1 MNLQRIGAIRR
12 HLTAKLTI
20 PFVVVLV
27 GTIALLGVVSIR
39 SSRAAME
46 QSLAKRAEILA
57 TTLAAAIT
65 DPLAMGEVDRLQHLL
80 DRTKQADPDVSY
92 IIVLNTESK
101 AVATTDSALKLQILT
116 RNEFERAMAHV
127 SVFVHRPVPGS
138 GELFEVAVPVT
149 IERTSVGV
157 LRIGVST
164 AQVDSLTRQ
173 ATWKIIGLGGLALV
187 AGVGIYLGIA
197 RRVVGPLRSA
207 AELGELASGNADLT
221 RRLAVSSDDEVGR
234 LSQALNGFLDN
245 LHALVQEIRG
255 AASQVGAASEQ
266 LSAASGQVA
275 SGAQEQAS
283 SLEETAASL
292 EELTGTVRQN
302 ADNARQASQLAIGAR
317 EKAEK
322 GGQVVTAAVGAMQE
336 ITTASKKIADIV
348 TVIDEIAFQTN
359 LLALNAAVEAAR
371 AGEQGRGFAVVATEV
386 RTLAQRSAAAAKEIK
401 GLIQDSVDKVHDGSE
416 LVNRSGQMLG
426 EIVTGVKQVTDIVS
440 EIAVASEEQSR
451 GIEQVNRAVTLMDQ
465 VVQSNAAQTEE
476 LSSTA
481 QNLTS
486 QARELQEL
494 VRRFRVTEE
503 APEPRPVLDPAGRRV
518 KPQLALARRGPGDRP
533 KSPEPAHAGASAANG
548 SGGGSAAAWDNE
560 FEEF

>member
-39 SSRAAME
+39 SSRSAME
-46 QSLAKRAEILA
+46 QSLAKRAEILV

-101 AVATTDSALKLQILT
+101 AVATTDPALKLQVLT
-116 RNEFERAMAHV
+116 RNEFERAMARV
-127 SVFVHRPVPGS
+127 SAFVHRPVPGS
-138 GELFEVAVPVT
+138 AELFEVAAPVT
-149 IERTSVGV
+149 FERTSFGV

-164 AQVDSLTRQ
+164 AQVGSLTRQ
-173 ATWKIIGLGGLALV
+173 ATWKIIGLGVLALV
-187 AGVGIYLGIA
+187 AGAGIYLGIA
-197 RRVVGPLRSA
+197 RRLVGPLRAA

-221 RRLAVSSDDEVGR
+221 RRLAVSSHDEVGR

-245 LHALVQEIRG
+245 LHGLVQEIRG

-465 VVQSNAAQTEE
+465 IVQSNAAQTEE

-518 KPQLALARRGPGDRP
+518 KPPLALARRGPGDRAKP
-533 KSPEPAHAGASAANG
+533 SEPAHAGASAGNG

>member
-39 SSRAAME
+39 SSRSAME
-46 QSLAKRAEILA
+46 QSLAKRAEILV

-101 AVATTDSALKLQILT
+101 AVATTDPALKLQVLT
-116 RNEFERAMAHV
+116 RNEFERAMARV
-127 SVFVHRPVPGS
+127 SAFVHRSVPGS
-138 GELFEVAVPVT
+138 AELFEVAAPVT
-149 IERTSVGV
+149 FERTSFGV

-164 AQVDSLTRQ
+164 AQVGSLSTR
-173 ATWKIIGLGGLALV
+173 ATWKFIGLGALALV
-187 AGVGIYLGIA
+187 AGAGIYLGIA
-197 RRVVGPLRSA
+197 RRLVGPLRAA

-221 RRLAVSSDDEVGR
+221 RRLAVSSHDEVGR
-234 LSQALNGFLDN
+234 LSHALNGFLDN
-245 LHALVQEIRG
+245 LHGLVQEIRG

-266 LSAASGQVA
+266 LSAASRQVA

-465 VVQSNAAQTEE
+465 IVQSNAAQTEE

-518 KPQLALARRGPGDRP
+518 KPPLALARRGPGDRAKP
-533 KSPEPAHAGASAANG
+533 SEPAHAGASAGNG

>member
-1 MNLQRIGAIRR
+1 MNLQRIGAVRH

-101 AVATTDSALKLQILT
+101 AVATTDSALKLQVLT

-127 SVFVHRPVPGS
+127 STFVHLRVPGS
-138 GELFEVAVPVT
+138 AELFEVAAPVT

-173 ATWKIIGLGGLALV
+173 ATWKIIGLGVLALV
-187 AGVGIYLGIA
+187 AGVGIYLSIA
-197 RRVVGPLRSA
+197 RRVVGPLRAA

-221 RRLAVSSDDEVGR
+221 RRLAVSSHDEVGR

-245 LHALVQEIRG
+245 LHGLVQEIRG

-494 VRRFRVTEE
+494 VRRFRVAEE
-503 APEPRPVLDPAGRRV
+503 APEPRPVPDPAGRRV

-533 KSPEPAHAGASAANG
+533 KPPEPAHAGASAGNG
-548 SGGGSAAAWDNE
+548 SAGGSAAAWDNE

>member
-1 MNLQRIGAIRR
+1 MRADALR
-12 HLTAKLTI
+12 HLGGRLGSWPEAR
-20 PFVVVLV
+20 
-27 GTIALLGVVSIR
+27 ALFL
-39 SSRAAME
+39 E
-46 QSLAKRAEILA
+46 
-57 TTLAAAIT
+57 AAADT
-65 DPLAMGEVDRLQHLL
+65 NPEVQ
-80 DRTKQADPDVSY
+80 
-92 IIVLNTESK
+92 
-101 AVATTDSALKLQILT
+101 
-116 RNEFERAMAHV
+116 
-127 SVFVHRPVPGS
+127 
-138 GELFEVAVPVT
+138 
-149 IERTSVGV
+149 
-157 LRIGVST
+157 T
-164 AQVDSLTRQ
+164 A
-173 ATWKIIGLGGLALV
+173 
-187 AGVGIYLGIA
+187 
-197 RRVVGPLRSA
+197 A

-221 RRLAVSSDDEVGR
+221 RRLAVSSHDEVGR
-234 LSQALNGFLDN
+234 LSHALNGFLDN
-245 LHALVQEIRG
+245 LHGLVQEIRG

-266 LSAASGQVA
+266 LSAASRQVA

-465 VVQSNAAQTEE
+465 IVQSNAAQTEE

-518 KPQLALARRGPGDRP
+518 KPPLALARRGPGDRP
-533 KSPEPAHAGASAANG
+533 KSPEPARAGASAANG
-548 SGGGSAAAWDNE
+548 SGGGSGAWDNE

>member
-39 SSRAAME
+39 SSRSAME
-46 QSLAKRAEILA
+46 QSLAKRAESLV

-101 AVATTDSALKLQILT
+101 AVATTDSALKLQVLT

-138 GELFEVAVPVT
+138 AELFEVAIPVT
-149 IERTSVGV
+149 IERASVGV
-157 LRIGVST
+157 LRLGVST
-164 AQVDSLTRQ
+164 AEVD
-173 ATWKIIGLGGLALV
+173 G
-187 AGVGIYLGIA
+187 
-197 RRVVGPLRSA
+197 
-207 AELGELASGNADLT
+207 
-221 RRLAVSSDDEVGR
+221 
-234 LSQALNGFLDN
+234 
-245 LHALVQEIRG
+245 LVQEIRG

-322 GGQVVTAAVGAMQE
+322 GGQVVTAA
-336 ITTASKKIADIV
+336 
-348 TVIDEIAFQTN
+348 
-359 LLALNAAVEAAR
+359 
-371 AGEQGRGFAVVATEV
+371 
-386 RTLAQRSAAAAKEIK
+386 
-401 GLIQDSVDKVHDGSE
+401 
-416 LVNRSGQMLG
+416 
-426 EIVTGVKQVTDIVS
+426 
-440 EIAVASEEQSR
+440 
-451 GIEQVNRAVTLMDQ
+451 
-465 VVQSNAAQTEE
+465 
-476 LSSTA
+476 
-481 QNLTS
+481 
-486 QARELQEL
+486 
-494 VRRFRVTEE
+494 
-503 APEPRPVLDPAGRRV
+503 
-518 KPQLALARRGPGDRP
+518 
-533 KSPEPAHAGASAANG
+533 
-548 SGGGSAAAWDNE
+548 
-560 FEEF
+560 

>member
-101 AVATTDSALKLQILT
+101 AVATTDSALKLQVLT

-127 SVFVHRPVPGS
+127 STFVHRRVPGS
-138 GELFEVAVPVT
+138 AELFEVAAPVT

-173 ATWKIIGLGGLALV
+173 ATWKIIGLGVLALV
-187 AGVGIYLGIA
+187 AGVGIYLSIA
-197 RRVVGPLRSA
+197 RRVVGPLRAA

-221 RRLAVSSDDEVGR
+221 RRLAVSSHDEVGR

-245 LHALVQEIRG
+245 LHGLVQEIRG

-494 VRRFRVTEE
+494 VRRFRVSEE
-503 APEPRPVLDPAGRRV
+503 APEPRPVLEPAGRRV
-518 KPQLALARRGPGDRP
+518 KPQPALARRGPGDRP

>member
-39 SSRAAME
+39 SSRSARE
-46 QSLAKRAEILA
+46 QRLAKRAEILV

-101 AVATTDSALKLQILT
+101 AVATTDPALKLQVLT
-116 RNEFERAMAHV
+116 RNEFERAMARV
-127 SVFVHRPVPGS
+127 SAFVHRSVPGS
-138 GELFEVAVPVT
+138 AELFEVAAPVT
-149 IERTSVGV
+149 FERTSFGV

-164 AQVDSLTRQ
+164 
-173 ATWKIIGLGGLALV
+173 
-187 AGVGIYLGIA
+187 
-197 RRVVGPLRSA
+197 
-207 AELGELASGNADLT
+207 
-221 RRLAVSSDDEVGR
+221 
-234 LSQALNGFLDN
+234 
-245 LHALVQEIRG
+245 
-255 AASQVGAASEQ
+255 SQVGAASEQ
-266 LSAASGQVA
+266 LSAASRQVA

-465 VVQSNAAQTEE
+465 IVQSNAAQTEE

-518 KPQLALARRGPGDRP
+518 NRQLTLARRGPGDRP
-533 KSPEPAHAGASAANG
+533 KSPEPARAGASAANG
-548 SGGGSAAAWDNE
+548 SGGGSGAWDNE

>member
-39 SSRAAME
+39 SSRSAME
-46 QSLAKRAEILA
+46 QSLAKRAEILV

-101 AVATTDSALKLQILT
+101 AVATTDPALKLQVLT
-116 RNEFERAMAHV
+116 RNEFERAMARV
-127 SVFVHRPVPGS
+127 SAFVHRPVPGS
-138 GELFEVAVPVT
+138 AELFEVAAPVT
-149 IERTSVGV
+149 FERTSFGV

-164 AQVDSLTRQ
+164 AQVGSLTTR
-173 ATWKIIGLGGLALV
+173 ATWKFVGLGALALV
-187 AGVGIYLGIA
+187 AGAGIYLGIA
-197 RRVVGPLRSA
+197 RRLVGPLRAA

-221 RRLAVSSDDEVGR
+221 RRLAVSSHDEVGR
-234 LSQALNGFLDN
+234 LSHALNGFLDN
-245 LHALVQEIRG
+245 LHGLVQEIRG

-266 LSAASGQVA
+266 LSAASRQVA

-465 VVQSNAAQTEE
+465 IVQSNAAQTEE

-518 KPQLALARRGPGDRP
+518 KPPLALARRGPGDRAKP
-533 KSPEPAHAGASAANG
+533 SEPARAGASAGNG

>member
-1 MNLQRIGAIRR
+1 M
-12 HLTAKLTI
+12 
-20 PFVVVLV
+20 LV

-39 SSRAAME
+39 SSRSAME
-46 QSLAKRAEILA
+46 QSLAKRAEILV

-101 AVATTDSALKLQILT
+101 AVATTDPALKLQVLT
-116 RNEFERAMAHV
+116 RNEFERAMARV
-127 SVFVHRPVPGS
+127 SAFVHRPVPGS
-138 GELFEVAVPVT
+138 AELFEVAAPVT
-149 IERTSVGV
+149 FERTSFGV

-164 AQVDSLTRQ
+164 AQVGSLTRQ
-173 ATWKIIGLGGLALV
+173 ATWKIIGLGVLALV
-187 AGVGIYLGIA
+187 AGAGIYLGIA
-197 RRVVGPLRSA
+197 RRLVGPLRAA

-221 RRLAVSSDDEVGR
+221 RRLAVSSHDEVGR
-234 LSQALNGFLDN
+234 LSHALNGFLDN
-245 LHALVQEIRG
+245 LHGLVQEIRG

-266 LSAASGQVA
+266 LSAASRQVA

-465 VVQSNAAQTEE
+465 IVQSNAAQTEE

-518 KPQLALARRGPGDRP
+518 KPPLALARRGPGDRAKP
-533 KSPEPAHAGASAANG
+533 SEPAHAGASAGNG

>member
-39 SSRAAME
+39 SSRSAME
-46 QSLAKRAEILA
+46 QSLAKRAEILV

-101 AVATTDSALKLQILT
+101 AVATTDPALKLQVLT
-116 RNEFERAMAHV
+116 RNEFERAMARV
-127 SVFVHRPVPGS
+127 SAFVHRPVPGS
-138 GELFEVAVPVT
+138 AELFEVAAPVT
-149 IERTSVGV
+149 FERTSFGV

-164 AQVDSLTRQ
+164 AQVGSLTRQ
-173 ATWKIIGLGGLALV
+173 ATWKIIGLGVLALV
-187 AGVGIYLGIA
+187 AGAGIYLGIA
-197 RRVVGPLRSA
+197 RRLVGPLRAA

-221 RRLAVSSDDEVGR
+221 RRLAVSSHDEVGR
-234 LSQALNGFLDN
+234 LSHALNGFLDN
-245 LHALVQEIRG
+245 LHGLVQEIRG
-255 AASQVGAASEQ
+255 AASQVGAASQQ
-266 LSAASGQVA
+266 LSAASRQVA

-465 VVQSNAAQTEE
+465 IVQSNAAQTEE

-518 KPQLALARRGPGDRP
+518 KPPLALARRGPGDRAKP
-533 KSPEPAHAGASAANG
+533 SEPAHAGASAGNG

>member
-39 SSRAAME
+39 SSRSAME
-46 QSLAKRAEILA
+46 QSLAKRAEILV

-101 AVATTDSALKLQILT
+101 AVATTDPALKLQVLT
-116 RNEFERAMAHV
+116 RNEFERAMARV
-127 SVFVHRPVPGS
+127 SAFVHRPVPGS
-138 GELFEVAVPVT
+138 AELFEVAAPVT
-149 IERTSVGV
+149 FERTSFGV

-164 AQVDSLTRQ
+164 AQVGSLSTR
-173 ATWKIIGLGGLALV
+173 ATWKFIGLGALALV
-187 AGVGIYLGIA
+187 AGAGIYLGIA
-197 RRVVGPLRSA
+197 RRLVGPLRAA

-221 RRLAVSSDDEVGR
+221 RRLAVSSHDEVGR
-234 LSQALNGFLDN
+234 LSHALNGFLDH
-245 LHALVQEIRG
+245 LHGPV
-255 AASQVGAASEQ
+255 
-266 LSAASGQVA
+266 
-275 SGAQEQAS
+275 
-283 SLEETAASL
+283 
-292 EELTGTVRQN
+292 
-302 ADNARQASQLAIGAR
+302 
-317 EKAEK
+317 
-322 GGQVVTAAVGAMQE
+322 QE

-465 VVQSNAAQTEE
+465 IVQSNAAQTEE

-518 KPQLALARRGPGDRP
+518 KPPLALARRGPGDRP
-533 KSPEPAHAGASAANG
+533 KSREAAGAGASAANET
-548 SGGGSAAAWDNE
+548 GGGSGAWDDE
-560 FEEF
+560 

>member
-39 SSRAAME
+39 SSRSAME
-46 QSLAKRAEILA
+46 QSLAKRAEILV

-101 AVATTDSALKLQILT
+101 AVATTDPALKLQVLT
-116 RNEFERAMAHV
+116 RNEFDRAMARV
-127 SVFVHRPVPGS
+127 SAFVHRPVPGS
-138 GELFEVAVPVT
+138 AELFEVAAPVT
-149 IERTSVGV
+149 FERTSFGV

-164 AQVDSLTRQ
+164 AQVGSLTTR
-173 ATWKIIGLGGLALV
+173 ATWKFVGLGALALV
-187 AGVGIYLGIA
+187 AGAGIYLGIA
-197 RRVVGPLRSA
+197 RRLVGPLRAA

-221 RRLAVSSDDEVGR
+221 RRLAVSSHDEVGR
-234 LSQALNGFLDN
+234 LSHALNGFLDN
-245 LHALVQEIRG
+245 LHGLVQEIRG

-266 LSAASGQVA
+266 LSAASRQVA

-465 VVQSNAAQTEE
+465 IVQSNAAQTEE

-518 KPQLALARRGPGDRP
+518 KPPLALARRGPGDRP
-533 KSPEPAHAGASAANG
+533 KSPEPARAGASAANG
-548 SGGGSAAAWDNE
+548 SGGGSGAWDNE